1 MPLDSCLTWSY
12 HNHIGSGR
20 QVGRSTMAQKTGAD
34 AVFVALRAI
43 CHTITRYRTK
53 LDAVIDDAVV
63 AAVITSDQAT
73 AAHTFVAAAAA
84 TCAIF
89 ELVAE
94 FNSITP

>member
-1 MPLDSCLTWSY
+1 
-12 HNHIGSGR
+12 
-20 QVGRSTMAQKTGAD
+20 MASKTGAD

-53 LDAVIDDAVV
+53 LDKVIDDAETATVIDSTQ
-63 AAVITSDQAT
+63 AA
-73 AAHTFVAAAAA
+73 AAHTFVAAAAT

-94 FNSITP
+94 FNSLTP

>member
-1 MPLDSCLTWSY
+1 
-12 HNHIGSGR
+12 
-20 QVGRSTMAQKTGAD
+20 MASKSGAD

-43 CHTITRYRTK
+43 CHTITRYRVK
-53 LDAVIDDAVV
+53 LDTVIDDAETAGRIDSSQ
-63 AAVITSDQAT
+63 AAI
-73 AAHTFVAAAAA
+73 AHNFVAAANA